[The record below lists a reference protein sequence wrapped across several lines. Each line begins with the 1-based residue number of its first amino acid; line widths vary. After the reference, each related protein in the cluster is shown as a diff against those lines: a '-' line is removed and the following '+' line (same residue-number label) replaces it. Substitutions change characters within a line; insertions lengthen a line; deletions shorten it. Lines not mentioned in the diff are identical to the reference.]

1 MALSSRLALLVLASN
16 AAPGFAQL
24 VLPAAQAPA
33 APEFLVRS
41 LQTGQTRSHDA
52 EAVGGLPGGLTAFVG
67 EDGGPRGW
75 DPRAY
80 GVMTEVDPTLYPNR
94 TACKVVSIFDDGNG
108 GDYVISSSGVMID
121 AETVLTAGSA
131 VYWRPDNLGWARE
144 VFVYPGF
151 DGNGL
156 WSTGTGTFQN
166 FGMARTTDLLTDVNW
181 VVSGDQSRNVGALRL
196 DRAVGFLTGWALPD
210 SSETCEAD
218 RLRIYESHGYPA
230 SCSLALL
237 QEWSYIFDGC
247 TGDQRFFASPDQC
260 GVKLT
265 YGFEGA
271 GVCYD
276 SGFLRSVR
284 GVLTR
289 RTTGGNNYA
298 AMLWPAMGT
307 QLETFVASSRGS
319 TFDLQA
325 LNVRIDTGLVAGQAI
340 GTVDF
345 LAANATN
352 ANPANATYTYRVYLS
367 TDGNVTSGD
376 RFLGTRTFTRDFGAF
391 STYRVSFG
399 DVVVPANTPTGYYH
413 LGVILDGAT
422 DADSSNNDTDDWDA
436 RRVFVFGQTASNDP
450 CSGAQALPLEVT
462 VNGSNVA
469 ATNDGESFCGEGRV
483 AIDDVWY
490 SFVAPTTTRYRIETL
505 SGGTLADTVISV
517 HTACPGNT
525 TNDVACDDDAGAGS
539 LSRVEFT
546 GTGGQEYKIRVGGAD
561 GTEGTFLVRA
571 DYAPPLNDTCTGST
585 FVGQGWHDGS
595 LLGATPTAAPCMGET
610 GGDVFYTFFPSCA
623 SQYAFQA
630 SGLGPTQDPV
640 ISVYRGCP
648 TSGGELLGCD
658 GPTETNPPAAL
669 IINVGA
675 GDVITVRIAAT
686 TPQEEGPF
694 ALQIRAYPFGG
705 DLNTCFDA
713 TPISTDTTRQFSTCG
728 ASVSFGNAPVAGC
741 SLGLNDTVGPDRW
754 FRWSAGNTPELATL
768 SLCGSDFD
776 TVAVVY
782 RFDCPQAPSVVVA
795 CGDNSA
801 CGDDPVINWVA
812 TPGTDYLIRVG
823 GATTNAFLINQS
835 GQGQLVV
842 TTAPICEWQGRGCY
856 ADFNNDTGIDG
867 DDVIEFFVEWDRGRG
882 CADITR
888 DGGVDGDDVIQF
900 FSAWDAG
907 GVGLPGC

>member
-1 MALSSRLALLVLASN
+1 MARSSRLAFLLLASITS
-16 AAPGFAQL
+16 PGFAQL
-24 VLPAAQAPA
+24 VLPVPQAPG

-41 LQTGQTRSHDA
+41 LETGHTQSQDS

-67 EDGGPRGW
+67 EDGGPSGW

-80 GVMTEVDPTLYPNR
+80 GAMTEVDPTLFPNR

-108 GDYVISSSGVMID
+108 GDDIVSSSGVMID

-131 VYWRPDNLGWARE
+131 IYRRTGTPGWARE

-156 WSTGTGTFQN
+156 WTTGAGTFQN
-166 FGMARTTDLLTDVNW
+166 FGMARTTDVFTDVNW
-181 VVSGDQSRNVGALRL
+181 VVSGDQARNVGALRL

-218 RLRIYESHGYPA
+218 RLRVYESHGYPA
-230 SCSLALL
+230 SCSMALL
-237 QEWSYIFDGC
+237 QEWAYIFDGC
-247 TGDQRFFASPDQC
+247 SGDQRYFASPDQC
-260 GVKLT
+260 AVKLT

-276 SGFLRSVR
+276 AGFLRSVR
-284 GVLTR
+284 GVLTH
-289 RTTGGNNYA
+289 RTVGGNNYA

-307 QLETFVASSRGS
+307 QLETFVAGSRGN

-325 LNVRIDTGLVAGQAI
+325 LNVRINTGLVAGQAI

-352 ANPANATYTYRVYLS
+352 ANPASATYTYRVYLS
-367 TDGNVTSGD
+367 TDGNVTTAD
-376 RFLGTRTFTRDFGAF
+376 RFLGTRTVTRDFGGF
-391 STYRVSFG
+391 STYRVNFG
-399 DVVVPANTPTGYYH
+399 DVLVPSNTPTGYYH
-413 LGVILDGAT
+413 LGVILDNAT
-422 DADSSNNDTDDWDA
+422 DADTTNNDTDDWDA
-436 RRVFVFGQTASNDP
+436 KRVFVFGQTASNNACAD
-450 CSGAQALPLEVT
+450 AQALPLEVT

-469 ATNDGESFCGEGRV
+469 ATNDGESFCGEDRV
-483 AIDDVWY
+483 AVDDVWY
-490 SFVAPTTTRYRIETL
+490 SFVAPATTRYRVETL
-505 SGGTLADTVISV
+505 GGGTLADTVISV
-517 HTACPGNT
+517 HTGCPGST
-525 TNDVACDDDAGAGS
+525 TKDLACDDNTGAGS

-546 GTGGQEYKIRVGGAD
+546 ATRGQEYKIRVGGVN
-561 GTEGTFLVRA
+561 GTEGTFLLRA
-571 DYAPPLNDTCTGST
+571 DYAPPLNDTCTGSL
-585 FVGQGWHDGS
+585 FVGQGWHEGS
-595 LLGATPTAAPCMGET
+595 LLGAGPTAAPCMGEA

-623 SQYAFQA
+623 SLYAVSINGGAGTNA
-630 SGLGPTQDPV
+630 SVL
-640 ISVYRGCP
+640 SVYRGCP
-648 TSGGELLGCD
+648 TSGGQLVACD
-658 GPTETNPPAAL
+658 AGTENHPHGSAIFHVGSGDIMTIRVAAQTPA
-669 IINVGA
+669 
-675 GDVITVRIAAT
+675 D
-686 TPQEEGPF
+686 EGEF
-694 ALQIRAYPFGG
+694 ALSIRAYPFGS

-713 TPISTDTTRQFSTCG
+713 TPVSTGVPEQFSTCG
-728 ASVSFGNAPVAGC
+728 ASVSAGNPPVPGC

-754 FRWSAGNTPELATL
+754 FRWDSGSSPELATL

-782 RFDCPQAPSVVVA
+782 EFNCPQAPTVIVG
-795 CGDNSA
+795 CGDNQ
-801 CGDDPVINWVA
+801 CGDDPVINWIT

-856 ADFNNDTGIDG
+856 ADFNSDTGIDG

-888 DGGVDGDDVIQF
+888 DGGVDGDDVIGF
-900 FSAWDAG
+900 FEAWDRG
-907 GVGLPGC
+907 GVGFPGC